1 MKFRP
6 GAWRERFCLG
16 TVVTVVSAAVCAPVP
31 NRALKGAECRC
42 TNAPELS
49 AMLKFDIWMQGG

>member
-42 TNAPELS
+42 SNAPEQG
-49 AMLKFDIWMQGG
+49 AMLKRGFCMWGG